1 MCKTDLEI
9 AQECVMDPILSV
21 AEKIGLNEDD
31 LEYYGK
37 YKAKLSLD
45 VLNRNKDKKDGKL
58 ILVTAINPTKAGEGK
73 STTTVGLGDALHRIG
88 KKAMVALR
96 EPSLS
101 LIHI

>member
-37 YKAKLSLD
+37 YKAKLSLMCS
-45 VLNRNKDKKDGKL
+45 
-58 ILVTAINPTKAGEGK
+58 TATKTRKTA
-73 STTTVGLGDALHRIG
+73 S
-88 KKAMVALR
+88 
-96 EPSLS
+96 
-101 LIHI
+101 

>member
-9 AQECVMDPILSV
+9 AQECVMDPILNV

-45 VLNRNKDKKDGKL
+45 VLERNKEKKDGKL
-58 ILVTAINPTKAGEGK
+58 DLGHGDQSDQGRRGK

-96 EPSLS
+96 EPSLGRYS
-101 LIHI
+101 D

>member
-58 ILVTAINPTKAGEGK
+58 ILVTAASARRRWWRCVSQASDRYSG
-73 STTTVGLGDALHRIG
+73 
-88 KKAMVALR
+88 
-96 EPSLS
+96 
-101 LIHI
+101 